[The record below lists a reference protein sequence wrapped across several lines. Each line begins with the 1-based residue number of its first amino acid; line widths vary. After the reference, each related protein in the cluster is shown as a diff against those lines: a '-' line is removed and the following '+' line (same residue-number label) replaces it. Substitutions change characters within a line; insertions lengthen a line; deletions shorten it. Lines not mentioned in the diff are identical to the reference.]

1 MNKKILSLVLCML
14 LVLVAVF
21 AVSCGN
27 DNTDTG
33 TNTDTNDTST
43 GTNTD
48 TNTDT
53 GTVTPTECTVVF
65 VLGNGEKDIDMTV
78 DYNDVIRKMPS
89 EPTRVGYEFK
99 GWLYNEKNWI
109 PGKITEDM
117 TIVASWKP
125 NNNNLAFV
133 PNGAENTM
141 DPMVIPSDTTMK
153 LNECTLV
160 KFGYEFLGWST
171 EKDGEVVYAD
181 GADFTMG
188 TDKYNTLYAVWA
200 PDTYSITYELDGG
213 TNSESNPTSYDIDT
227 LVTFEAASKEGYTF
241 AGWTLD
247 GEAIT
252 STEGLGKDITL
263 VANYALIRY
272 NINYVGVENAT
283 NNNPSDFNVEDEIV
297 LENPEREG
305 YEFLGWFLNE
315 ECTVPFEKIALG
327 TDNDVTVYASF
338 KILPFEIT
346 YELPE
351 GVTNNENNISEFT
364 VETEF
369 TFLAPTIS
377 QKGYAFD
384 GWFIKGTDT
393 KLEALVPGEQN
404 GDITLEGRVSLIN
417 YKIIYATDGVE
428 MPQGTIYSYTVN
440 DSSSTIV
447 LPTLE
452 KNGYSFGGWFYS
464 HPEDGVWETPVE
476 NNTFVIDP
484 QNPRDI
490 KVFAKLT
497 IDTYY
502 ITYVLGDEVSGVVVT
517 NDNATS
523 YDINNHVEFAPA
535 VTADFSFIGWYI
547 NPEKTSKI
555 TTTEGYAENLTVYA
569 KWVKGENLPTKLVT
583 EDNIFEIYANAGNAA
598 ADNGYALFDGKKE
611 STGFYNGG
619 NLEWYGKGIGDTLTI
634 VFKEEIEVHLVY
646 GYAIGNWTKS
656 EHTFY
661 DAQGNEVFKLPEL
674 IANTGDGAVTQYV
687 VFEANDNQA
696 PVKVKEIVIK
706 LTELKWPDAPT
717 WFTHKICEYE
727 VFMKNPDYIE

>member
-1 MNKKILSLVLCML
+1 MNKKLLSVLLCVL
-14 LVLVAVF
+14 LALAAMFV
-21 AVSCGN
+21 VSCGN
-27 DNTDTG
+27 DSTDTG
-33 TNTDTNDTST
+33 SDDTNDTST

-65 VLGNGEKDIDMTV
+65 VLGNGEADITLTV
-78 DYNDVIRKMPS
+78 DYDDVIRKMPN
-89 EPTRVGYEFK
+89 EPTRAGYEFK
-99 GWLYNEKNWI
+99 GWLYNEKTWV

-117 TIVASWKP
+117 TIVAGWKP
-125 NNNNLAFV
+125 NFNNLIFI

-141 DPMVIPSDTTMK
+141 SPMVIPSDTAARLDK
-153 LNECTLV
+153 CTLE

-181 GADFTMG
+181 EAEYTMG
-188 TDKYNTLYAVWA
+188 TDKYNNLFAVWA
-200 PDTYSITYELDGG
+200 PATYSITYELDGG

-241 AGWTLD
+241 TGWTLN
-247 GEAIT
+247 GEKIT
-252 STEGLGKDITL
+252 STAGLDRDITL
-263 VANYALIRY
+263 VATYELERY
-272 NINYVGVENAT
+272 NINYIGIGNAI
-283 NNNPSDFNVEDEIV
+283 NNNPSDFNVEDEVV
-297 LENPEREG
+297 LVAPERKG
-305 YEFLGWFLNE
+305 YEFLGWFSDE

-327 TDNDVTVYASF
+327 TNKDVTVYASF
-338 KILPFEIT
+338 KILPFKIT

-351 GVTNNENNISEFT
+351 GVTNNKDNISEFT

-384 GWFIKGTDT
+384 GWFNKETGEQ
-393 KLEALVPGEQN
+393 LEALVPGEVI
-404 GDITLEGRVSLIN
+404 GSITLEGRVSLIN
-417 YKIIYATDGVE
+417 YKITYATEGVE
-428 MPQGTIYSYTVN
+428 MPADTIYSYTVK
-440 DSSSTIV
+440 DSSSSIV

-452 KNGYSFGGWFYS
+452 KFGYSFGGWFYS

-484 QNPRDI
+484 QNPKDI
-490 KVFAKLT
+490 TVYAKFTLG
-497 IDTYY
+497 TYT
-502 ITYVLGDEVSGVVVT
+502 ITYVLGDEVSGVSVT
-517 NDNATS
+517 NSNPTT
-523 YDINNHVEFAPA
+523 YDVVNNVEFAPA

-555 TTTEGYAENLTVYA
+555 TTTEGYAQNLTVYA

-583 EDNIFEIYANAGNAA
+583 EDNISNIYANADNIAK
-598 ADNGYALFDGKKE
+598 DNGYVLFDGKKE

-619 NLEWYGKGIGDTLTI
+619 SVEWYGKGIGDTLTI

-661 DAQGNEVFKLPEL
+661 DAQGNEVFKLPEF